1 MVIALK
7 AENPPFV
14 SVEAKSLV
22 QDGLMEAIPES
33 DLPQT
38 AVELD
43 GNNSTSATSSTL
55 SHLRQSLND
64 LRFIQGDWAGNASAS
79 EQLRVKIIN
88 QISDYLLPRLENLNA
103 PLLAVVGG
111 STGAGKSTLVNSLLE
126 QNLSSSSAIRPTT
139 RIPVLICHPTEQEW
153 FSNNRVLPSLQRIKT
168 SGSEDK
174 PEASGNNRLWLR
186 SSEAVPKGMALLD
199 APDIDSISQENREL
213 AGQLLNAADLWIFV
227 TTANRYADAL
237 PWDLLVE
244 AGARDIT
251 VCVVL
256 NRVPENAVSEIV
268 PDLSRMLDEKNLDSS
283 RLHVIPEVALDDQ
296 GRIPTQNLGSLSKW
310 LSSVAND
317 SQERQRIAAQ
327 TLDGALKKTAADV
340 NELLAEIS
348 GQQVQLH
355 ELLQTTEQRF
365 GSAFEQCNEALRDGG
380 LLRGE
385 ILMRWQDFVGAGE
398 LLRGIEGTV
407 GRVRDRIGSFFT
419 GKPPTERRVEQAIEV
434 GLHTILV
441 AEVSQACRDVER
453 TWKNTPLGSALFE
466 QLPSTAPANDLDTEA
481 ASVIRAWQ
489 QDVLEMIRAEGAGKR
504 KTARLAAF
512 GVNGLA
518 VVLMVLV
525 FASTAGLT
533 GIELGIAG
541 GSAVVGQKLLEA
553 VFGEDAVRRMTA
565 RARNMLK
572 DQTETLINK
581 NRDYYLNFISSHL
594 QETSIEELTKFVA
607 STSDKGRHL

>member
-1 MVIALK
+1 MVIALN
-7 AENPPFV
+7 AENPRFA

-38 AVELD
+38 AAELD
-43 GNNSTSATSSTL
+43 GNNSTSSTSSTL
-55 SHLRQSLND
+55 SHLRQSLKD

-139 RIPVLICHPTEQEW
+139 RIPVLICHPAEQEW
-153 FSNNRVLPSLQRIKT
+153 FSNNRVLPGLQRIKT
-168 SGSEDK
+168 SGSEEK

-186 SSEAVPKGMALLD
+186 SSEAVPQGMALLD

-213 AGQLLNAADLWIFV
+213 SGQLLNAADLWIFV

-310 LSSVAND
+310 LLSVAND

-365 GSAFEQCNEALRDGG
+365 ASAFEQCNEALRDGG

-453 TWKNTPLGSALFE
+453 TWRNTPLGSALFE

-565 RARNMLK
+565 RARNMLE

-607 STSDKGRHL
+607 STSEKGRHL

>member
-7 AENPPFV
+7 AENPRFA

-43 GNNSTSATSSTL
+43 GNNSTSSISSTL
-55 SHLRQSLND
+55 IHLRQSLKD
-64 LRFIQGDWAGNASAS
+64 LRFIQSDWAGNASAS

-139 RIPVLICHPTEQEW
+139 RIPVLICHPVEQEW
-153 FSNNRVLPSLQRIKT
+153 FSNNRVLPGLQRIKT
-168 SGSEDK
+168 SASEDK

-186 SSEAVPKGMALLD
+186 SSEAVPQGMALLD

-256 NRVPENAVSEIV
+256 NRVPENAFSEIV

-296 GRIPTQNLGSLSKW
+296 GRIPTENLGSLSKW
-310 LSSVAND
+310 LLSVAND
-317 SQERQRIAAQ
+317 SQERQRIVAQ

-365 GSAFEQCNEALRDGG
+365 ASAFEQCNEALRDGG

-419 GKPPTERRVEQAIEV
+419 GRPPTERRVEQAIEV

-453 TWKNTPLGSALFE
+453 TWKNTPLGVALFE
-466 QLPSTAPANDLDTEA
+466 QLPSTAPVNDLDTEA

-572 DQTETLINK
+572 GQTETLINK

-607 STSDKGRHL
+607 STSEKGRHL

>member
-7 AENPPFV
+7 AENPRFA

-33 DLPQT
+33 DLPRT
-38 AVELD
+38 AAELD
-43 GNNSTSATSSTL
+43 GNNSTSSTSSTL
-55 SHLRQSLND
+55 SHLRQSLKD

-139 RIPVLICHPTEQEW
+139 RIPVLICHPAEREW
-153 FSNNRVLPSLQRIKT
+153 FSNNRVVPGLQRIKT

-174 PEASGNNRLWLR
+174 PESSDNNRLWIR
-186 SSEAVPKGMALLD
+186 PSEAVPQGMALLD

-310 LSSVAND
+310 LLSVAND

-348 GQQVQLH
+348 GQQKQLH

-365 GSAFEQCNEALRDGG
+365 ASAFEQCNEALRDGG

-453 TWKNTPLGSALFE
+453 TWKNTPLGVALFE

-489 QDVLEMIRAEGAGKR
+489 QDVLAMIRAEGAGKR

-581 NRDYYLNFISSHL
+581 NRDYYLNLISSKL
-594 QETSIEELTKFVA
+594 QDTSIEELTKFVA
-607 STSDKGRHL
+607 STSENGRHL

>member
-7 AENPPFV
+7 AENPRFV

-441 AEVSQACRDVER
+441 AEVSQACRDIER

-565 RARNMLK
+565 RARNMLE

>member
-1 MVIALK
+1 MVIALN
-7 AENPPFV
+7 AENPRFA

-38 AVELD
+38 AAELD
-43 GNNSTSATSSTL
+43 GNNSTSSTSSTL
-55 SHLRQSLND
+55 SHLRQSLKD

-139 RIPVLICHPTEQEW
+139 RIPVLICHPAEQEW
-153 FSNNRVLPSLQRIKT
+153 FSNNRVLPGLQRIKT
-168 SGSEDK
+168 SGSEEK

-186 SSEAVPKGMALLD
+186 SSEAVPQGMALLD

-213 AGQLLNAADLWIFV
+213 SGQLLNAADLWIFV

-310 LSSVAND
+310 LLSVAND

-365 GSAFEQCNEALRDGG
+365 ASAFEQCNEALRDGG

-419 GKPPTERRVEQAIEV
+419 GNPPTERRVEQAIEV

-453 TWKNTPLGSALFE
+453 TWRNTPLGSALFE

-607 STSDKGRHL
+607 STSEKGRHL

>member
-7 AENPPFV
+7 AENPRFV

-441 AEVSQACRDVER
+441 AEVSQACRDIER